1 MWIWG
6 QNTRVGHTKCFSR
19 MKWRAIDPIGKE
31 SSSESSYY
39 IILFFLA
46 DPSQHHLATSFFNQ
60 LDLDDANI
68 VLGHP

>member
-6 QNTRVGHTKCFSR
+6 QNIRIGNTKCFPR

-31 SSSESSYY
+31 FSSESSYY

-46 DPSQHHLATSFFNQ
+46 DPSQHPLATSFFNQ
-60 LDLDDANI
+60 LDVGDAHI